1 MGLKIGEV
9 APQTTP
15 TLNYRDAATSVRAV
29 YIHDDRLGP
38 YASAE
43 LSPWTLSPTKIATGL
58 RIQWPDKVD
67 AEQCIL
73 LAVIVPM
80 PHKLRMSISRVR
92 WFGLAL
98 AQAVGTMFTEFA
110 KQVVFGCR
118 YRVATDYRSEAH
130 QLWLTDQGLYLLNCE
145 TVFVALHRPH

>member
-1 MGLKIGEV
+1 VGLKIGEV

-15 TLNYRDAATSVRAV
+15 TLNYRDAATSVR
-29 YIHDDRLGP
+29 DRLGP